1 MRKTNL
7 KAYSF
12 YDRDKIIWLYHTTE
26 TINLFMVKVD
36 KKKKIYGYI
45 LSLLLIIILY
55 ISFIK
60 GLRLSASLFTNRYTL
75 FLVLVK
81 AT

>member
-26 TINLFMVKVD
+26 NINLFMVKVD
-36 KKKKIYGYI
+36 KKENIWLYTFYI
-45 LSLLLIIILY
+45 ILLLVFDLLII
-55 ISFIK
+55 
-60 GLRLSASLFTNRYTL
+60 NL
-75 FLVLVK
+75 FLDCLTVLIYQQ
-81 AT
+81 

>member
-26 TINLFMVKVD
+26 NINLFMVKVD
-36 KKKKIYGYI
+36 KKENIWLYTFYI
-45 LSLLLIIILY
+45 ILLLVFDLLIINLILDC
-55 ISFIK
+55 
-60 GLRLSASLFTNRYTL
+60 LT
-75 FLVLVK
+75 VLIYQQ
-81 AT
+81 

>member
-26 TINLFMVKVD
+26 NINLFMVKVD
-36 KKKKIYGYI
+36 KKKENIWLYTFYI
-45 LSLLLIIILY
+45 ILLLVFDLLITNLILDY
-55 ISFIK
+55 
-60 GLRLSASLFTNRYTL
+60 LT
-75 FLVLVK
+75 VLIYRQ
-81 AT
+81 

>member
-26 TINLFMVKVD
+26 NLSLLKIKVD
-36 KKKKIYGYI
+36 KKKENIWLYTFYI
-45 LSLLLIIILY
+45 ILLLVFDLSIIDLILDC
-55 ISFIK
+55 
-60 GLRLSASLFTNRYTL
+60 LT
-75 FLVLVK
+75 VLIYQQ
-81 AT
+81 